1 MNLLKIGFPAVVL
14 LFSNGFANIALYNVI
29 LQLTVFI
36 VTANIPALIT
46 GRMSYV
52 DLGWPYG
59 LVTIGILPF
68 TGSNVWENDLRAKL
82 VMLAYL
88 VAGGRM
94 AFGGTM
100 MFFK

>member
-36 VTANIPALIT
+36 ITANIPALIT

-68 TGSNVWENDLRAKL
+68 IGSNGNTSKNI
-82 VMLAYL
+82 YL
-88 VAGGRM
+88 LIV
-94 AFGGTM
+94 
-100 MFFK
+100 

>member
-29 LQLTVFI
+29 LQLLVFI
-36 VTANIPALIT
+36 ITANVPALIT

-68 TGSNVWENDLRAKL
+68 IASNGNISKIILSL
-82 VMLAYL
+82 MH
-88 VAGGRM
+88 
-94 AFGGTM
+94 
-100 MFFK
+100 FFLHFVSYHWLLHV